1 MVAAIVPW
9 NSPLLLLCWKLAPAL
24 AAGCTMVAKPSDY
37 SPASAVELAALMDEA
52 GFPPG
57 TFNVVTGFGPAVG
70 KALAAHPGI
79 DKVAFTGSTGVGAE
93 VAKAA
98 AANITGVLLE
108 LGGKSAHLVFDDADL
123 DAACNGVL
131 AGVFAAT
138 GQTCMAGSRLLVSAG
153 VHDALVDKIAERAR
167 AIRLGDP
174 RAAETEMGPVA
185 TEPQYRK
192 VLSFLEAAA
201 TEGAT
206 VAAGGRADDALGGFF
221 VQPTVLT
228 DVKPTMTVACEEVFG
243 PVLAVIPFD
252 TEEEAVALANDSR
265 YGLAGAVWTKDIHR
279 GHRVAHAH
287 AHRHRVDQRLPR
299 RRPRRTLRRLRPVRA
314 WPRERHRRR
323 ARVHPDQGRLGRAH
337 RRHPR
342 PLPALAPRA
351 NRRRKRAGMDEL
363 NEDERAMV
371 GLVRDFVNR
380 EVRPVVRELEHA
392 NTYPDKLIEQ
402 MKQLGIF
409 GLAIPEP
416 WGDTQVST
424 SCYALI
430 TEELARGWM
439 SLAGAMGGHTVVA
452 KLLLAFGTEAQKRAY
467 LPRMATGELR
477 ATMALTEPGGGSD
490 LQAIRTIARRVR
502 GDGPG
507 GTGGGSPPCVD
518 GVGGASYVVNGSKTW
533 ITNARRSG
541 LVALLVKTDPK
552 ARPAHAG
559 ISIILAEP
567 GPGFTVSR
575 DLPKLGYKGVESC
588 ELAFD
593 DYRVPGTALLGERE
607 GEGFAQMMRGLEIG
621 RIQVASRAL
630 GVGQAALDD
639 ALRYAQQREAFG
651 KPIWKHQSIGNYLAD
666 MATKLTAARQLV
678 LYAARC
684 YDSGRR
690 ADMEAGMAKLFASE
704 TAMEVALDAVRIHGG
719 YGYSTEFDVER
730 YFRDAPLMIV
740 GEGTNEIQRNVIAR
754 QLIQRHPATS

>member
-1 MVAAIVPW
+1 
-9 NSPLLLLCWKLAPAL
+9 
-24 AAGCTMVAKPSDY
+24 
-37 SPASAVELAALMDEA
+37 
-52 GFPPG
+52 
-57 TFNVVTGFGPAVG
+57 
-70 KALAAHPGI
+70 
-79 DKVAFTGSTGVGAE
+79 
-93 VAKAA
+93 
-98 AANITGVLLE
+98 
-108 LGGKSAHLVFDDADL
+108 
-123 DAACNGVL
+123 
-131 AGVFAAT
+131 
-138 GQTCMAGSRLLVSAG
+138 
-153 VHDALVDKIAERAR
+153 
-167 AIRLGDP
+167 
-174 RAAETEMGPVA
+174 
-185 TEPQYRK
+185 
-192 VLSFLEAAA
+192 
-201 TEGAT
+201 
-206 VAAGGRADDALGGFF
+206 
-221 VQPTVLT
+221 
-228 DVKPTMTVACEEVFG
+228 
-243 PVLAVIPFD
+243 
-252 TEEEAVALANDSR
+252 
-265 YGLAGAVWTKDIHR
+265 
-279 GHRVAHAH
+279 
-287 AHRHRVDQRLPR
+287 
-299 RRPRRTLRRLRPVRA
+299 
-314 WPRERHRRR
+314 
-323 ARVHPDQGRLGRAH
+323 
-337 RRHPR
+337 
-342 PLPALAPRA
+342 
-351 NRRRKRAGMDEL
+351 MDEL

-402 MKQLGIF
+402 MKHLGIF

-424 SCYALI
+424 SCYAMI

-452 KLLLAFGTEAQKRAY
+452 KLLLAYGTEAQKRAY

-490 LQAIRTIARRVR
+490 LQAIRTVARR
-502 GDGPG
+502 D
-507 GTGGGSPPCVD
+507 
-518 GVGGASYVVNGSKTW
+518 GASYVINGSKTW

-541 LVALLVKTDPK
+541 LVALLCKTDPK

-588 ELAFD
+588 ELTFD
-593 DYRVPGTALLGERE
+593 DYRVPDTALLGERE

-651 KPIWKHQSIGNYLAD
+651 KPIWKHQSVGNYLAD

-704 TAMEVALDAVRIHGG
+704 TAMEVALDAMRIYGG

-740 GEGTNEIQRNVIAR
+740 GEGTNEIQRNVIAA
-754 QLIQRHPATS
+754 QLVSRGGLDR